1 MAVSRP
7 LQRLVSIR
15 KLQEEQ
21 SRLAL
26 ESALAELNRLRSAL
40 KAAAARDRRGRELVS
55 ASAQTGE
62 LPDRLAGLEEIGA
75 ADRQSKVI
83 STRIEHTEL
92 AVAQLRQKFLL
103 QRVERRQ
110 AETLIQETQAQDALE
125 SNRRGQQ
132 ELDNWHQSRS
142 FRTKEKTRE
151 AKDSQLESPLA
162 RIAAFQDLIDP
173 NET

>member
-1 MAVSRP
+1 M
-7 LQRLVSIR
+7 
-15 KLQEEQ
+15 
-21 SRLAL
+21 
-26 ESALAELNRLRSAL
+26 
-40 KAAAARDRRGRELVS
+40 
-55 ASAQTGE
+55 
-62 LPDRLAGLEEIGA
+62 
-75 ADRQSKVI
+75 
-83 STRIEHTEL
+83 
-92 AVAQLRQKFLL
+92 
-103 QRVERRQ
+103 ERRQ

-151 AKDSQLESPLA
+151 AKDSQLESPVA

>member
-132 ELDNWHQSRS
+132 ELDNWHRSRS